1 MAKKQSRRD
10 KRKYAALDPLFNLK
24 IRQHLIDYDYVDK
37 LTDEEKD
44 WLNRF
49 TEEYAGANMN
59 HKGKKIHKTK
69 KLVKDCY
76 DRNNAR
82 NRDILSREV
91 AAGSIAYI
99 EDILNDAD
107 DNCQDED

>member
-10 KRKYAALDPLFNLK
+10 KRKYAALDPQFNLK
-24 IRQHLIDYDYVDK
+24 IRQELIDYDYVEK
-37 LTDEEKD
+37 LSDEEKD

-49 TEEYAGANMN
+49 TEEYVGANLN
-59 HKGKKIHKTK
+59 HKGKRLHKTK

-82 NRDILSREV
+82 NRDILSRSV
-91 AAGSIAYI
+91 AGGKLEYI
-99 EDILNDAD
+99 EDLVTR
-107 DNCQDED
+107 DESESED